1 MTRPSAVECL
11 YIITANGKR
20 LKGMHTCSESPARPL
35 LAGPI
40 RGGTTARYALISNTP
55 RVEDSAGSHS
65 PLLAGFNR
73 DARCK
78 PTPSFLALKYQNSA
92 NKKKKTNKPVTSCA
106 FVFILQRRKP
116 MQDKFCQENTVE
128 DGDGKISSSEEKRIN
143 NMTSNRTLLPTSC
156 CKQVQH
162 KVKVLL
168 TVNKNSQ

>member
-35 LAGPI
+35 LAGRI
-40 RGGTTARYALISNTP
+40 RGGTTARYPLISNTP

-78 PTPSFLALKYQNSA
+78 PTPSFLALEYQNSA
-92 NKKKKTNKPVTSCA
+92 NNEQKKLINLSQVARLFLFYKEENLCKTNFVKKIPWKMVTEKYHLLKKK
-106 FVFILQRRKP
+106 
-116 MQDKFCQENTVE
+116 E
-128 DGDGKISSSEEKRIN
+128 
-143 NMTSNRTLLPTSC
+143 
-156 CKQVQH
+156 
-162 KVKVLL
+162 
-168 TVNKNSQ
+168 